1 MAKKDPD
8 DAVTQWYSIGG
19 DHVAFVVEVQRTM
32 KRADICAL
40 YVALGKRSGPPEFA
54 THNRG
59 VVQALN
65 EDEEDCIAANHKH
78 ADL

>member
-1 MAKKDPD
+1 
-8 DAVTQWYSIGG
+8 
-19 DHVAFVVEVQRTM
+19 M

-40 YVALGKRSGPPEFA
+40 YMALCKRSGPPDFA

-59 VVQALN
+59 VAQALN
-65 EDEEDCIAANHKH
+65 EDEEDCIGANHKH